1 MSQAVNVVGLQEKLQ
16 ALLVGKIEGNKLVL
30 PAIPTTA
37 AKTIEVLE
45 NSELDIGRV
54 TQLLEGDPVL
64 SLDVLRLVNS
74 SAFAPKVPI
83 ESIARAVSM
92 LGAKRLRT
100 FLITSSAR
108 QILVSRIPE
117 VREIFS
123 QLWTHSVGVAVASR
137 QIAVH
142 AGFEDKEAPYMAG
155 LMHDIGKPIVG
166 IHLLELEKSVS
177 RWQQSKWIDPAAW
190 LSIVEATHR
199 AVGIA
204 VAKKWTLS
212 SLVCDAIEDCVEYD
226 PGDRLSAANA
236 VRFANALAKREGVC
250 VGDVDMEQVNTV
262 LMIGRSILGL
272 EEEAVDGMSSA
283 LHEAV
288 REFG

>member
-108 QILVSRIPE
+108 QIFVSRIPE

-204 VAKKWTLS
+204 VAKKWKLS
-212 SLVCDAIEDCVEYD
+212 AQVCDAIEDCVEYD

>member
-1 MSQAVNVVGLQEKLQ
+1 MAQAVNVTGLQDKLQ
-16 ALLVGKIEGNKLVL
+16 QLLVQKIQSGKLVL

-37 AKTIEVLE
+37 TKVIECLE
-45 NSELDIGRV
+45 SGDLNVEKV
-54 TQLLEGDPVL
+54 TTLLESDPVL

-74 SAFAPKVPI
+74 SAFAPKMPI
-83 ESIARAVSM
+83 ESLNRAVAM
-92 LGAKRLRT
+92 LGAKRLRQ
-100 FLITSSAR
+100 FLITASAR
-108 QILVSRIPE
+108 QVFVSRIPE

-123 QLWTHSVGVAVASR
+123 QLWVHSVGVATVAR

-142 AGFEDKEAPYMAG
+142 AGFEDKDAPYMAG

-177 RWQQSKWIDPAAW
+177 RWQQASWIEPAAW

-199 AVGIA
+199 EVGTA
-204 VAKKWTLS
+204 VAKQWKLS
-212 SLVCDAIEDCVEYD
+212 SQVCEAIEDCVEYD

-236 VRFANALAKREGVC
+236 VRFANALTKREGVC
-250 VGDVDMEQVNTV
+250 VGNVDLDQVQTV

-272 EEEAVDGMSSA
+272 EEEAVDGMASA
-283 LHEAV
+283 LHDAV
-288 REFG
+288 KEFG